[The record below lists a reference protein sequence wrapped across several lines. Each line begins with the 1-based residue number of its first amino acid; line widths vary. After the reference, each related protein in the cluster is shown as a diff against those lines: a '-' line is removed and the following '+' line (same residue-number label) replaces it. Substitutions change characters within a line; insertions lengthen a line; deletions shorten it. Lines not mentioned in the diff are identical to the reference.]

1 MVLWGSEFR
10 IQNSENKEQRAEN
23 KEQRDAVPA
32 SEWDSAVNRGME
44 EIPSAVVATSSTSAS
59 E

>member
-1 MVLWGSEFR
+1 MGFR
-10 IQNSENKEQRAEN
+10 IQNSKN

-44 EIPSAVVATSSTSAS
+44 EIPSAVVSTSSTFAS

>member
-1 MVLWGSEFR
+1 MEFR
-10 IQNSENKEQRAEN
+10 IQRAKDSAALCLRN
-23 KEQRDAVPA
+23 GEQRDAVPA

-44 EIPSAVVATSSTSAS
+44 EIPSAVVSIISTSAS